1 MKPWQYL
8 LLGVLI
14 GLLAVG
20 TILLISQPV
29 RGVAVT
35 LQPAPTPTP
44 TAEPKPTATPA
55 PILVEI
61 NGQVVNP
68 GVYAI
73 EKDARLMDLISKAGG
88 LTVQA
93 DKNRVNNV
101 FILRDGD
108 YFYIPASDENIP
120 ETARNAPGRS
130 QTFEVA
136 IFNYPLNLNTTSQEA
151 LETLPGIGP
160 TKAQDIIAFREKE
173 GLFNSLEELLNV
185 PGIGPTTLESIR
197 EYLIIEP

>member
-20 TILLISQPV
+20 TVLLLSQPV

-35 LQPAPTPTP
+35 LQPAPTPTH

-61 NGQVVNP
+61 NGQVANP
-68 GVYAI
+68 GVYAM
-73 EKDARLMDLISKAGG
+73 EKDARLMDLIFQAGG
-88 LTVQA
+88 LTNQA

-101 FILRDGD
+101 FILHDGD
-108 YFYIPASDENIP
+108 YFFIPAIDESIP
-120 ETARNAPGRS
+120 ETARNAPGQS
-130 QTFEVA
+130 QTIDTAVFD
-136 IFNYPLNLNTTSQEA
+136 YPLNLNTASQEA

-160 TKAQDIIAFREKE
+160 TKAQDIITFREQE
-173 GLFNSLEELLNV
+173 GLFENLEELLFV
-185 PGIGPTTLESIR
+185 PGIGPSTLDSIR

>member
-20 TILLISQPV
+20 TVLLLSQPV

-35 LQPAPTPTP
+35 LQPAPTPTH

-61 NGQVVNP
+61 NGQVANP
-68 GVYAI
+68 GVYAM
-73 EKDARLMDLISKAGG
+73 EKDARLMDLIFQAGG
-88 LTVQA
+88 LTNQA

-101 FILRDGD
+101 FILHDGD
-108 YFYIPASDENIP
+108 YFFIPAIDESIP
-120 ETARNAPGRS
+120 ETARNAPGQS
-130 QTFEVA
+130 QTIDTSVFD
-136 IFNYPLNLNTTSQEA
+136 YPLNLNTASQEA

-160 TKAQDIIAFREKE
+160 TKAQDIITFREQE
-173 GLFNSLEELLNV
+173 GLFKNLEELLFV
-185 PGIGPTTLESIR
+185 PGIGPSTLDSIR